1 MHSADFLV
9 LTNVPLFHRTVI
21 LGGSLTKMSVAFF
34 FFFWQNAKVDP
45 KSHMYMQRTQE
56 NQNNTEKEQSCRKT
70 LPHLPILKLA
80 TKLQYQDSVVLA

>member
-34 FFFWQNAKVDP
+34 FFFGK
-45 KSHMYMQRTQE
+45 MQRLILKVTC
-56 NQNNTEKEQSCRKT
+56 TCKGPRKT
-70 LPHLPILKLA
+70 KTILRKSKVVRKLYH
-80 TKLQYQDSVVLA
+80 TYQF